1 MHAFEN
7 IVFFI
12 LYENHISI
20 LKTYSFIGPPRPF
33 CLFKKGLFIA
43 VHYVFKSN
51 PKFKMP
57 YILIGSIFFY
67 SEKKILIDRFIEN
80 L

>member
-12 LYENHISI
+12 LYKNHISI

-33 CLFKKGLFIA
+33 CLFKKGRLTA
-43 VHYVFKSN
+43 VHYVFKSS

-57 YILIGSIFFY
+57 YIWIGSIFFY
-67 SEKKILIDRFIEN
+67 SEKKILIDTFTEN
-80 L
+80 I